1 MRFELAL
8 RGLGRREPAVAR
20 LLAEVDAMT
29 LGLFGRKFLR
39 LAESPQTASEL
50 AALFYLA
57 AVGSYQALSRAANP
71 PQLKDQLKRLIATHL
86 IRQQAPA
93 KAPRRQGATAAQ
105 QGRQGL
111 RAPATPVGVLGCAC
125 QLILALECLPHR

>member
-20 LLAEVDAMT
+20 LLAEVDAMR

-57 AVGSYQALSRAANP
+57 VVGSYQALSRAANP

-93 KAPRRQGATAAQ
+93 KAPRWRSRVA
-105 QGRQGL
+105 
-111 RAPATPVGVLGCAC
+111 RA
-125 QLILALECLPHR
+125 